1 MPFFTTPDFPSLMLL
16 LSTIGFFI
24 YYRFLLRHWLK
35 AYWAGIQLSQW
46 QVVTLRRLG
55 VPLESTMTELLRAH
69 HDGHD
74 AQKLFDRIYQAA
86 VSGQILSVEEA
97 SHRD

>member
-1 MPFFTTPDFPSLMLL
+1 MLL

-55 VPLESTMTELLRAH
+55 VPLESTMTELHRAH